1 MFPELYLTHLT
12 SKLNKTQYLILSILV
27 QLLQSYRWVRLEELA
42 NKFPQPILFESRR
55 KKLQRFLDLPSLT
68 IETIWLPIFKDWLNQ
83 RFARGEVLY
92 IAIDRTVTGID

>member
-1 MFPELYLTHLT
+1 MFPKLYQTHLT
-12 SKLNKTQYLILSILV
+12 TQLNKAQYLMLSILV

-68 IETIWLPIFKDWLNQ
+68 IERIWLPIFQDWLNQ
-83 RFARGEVLY
+83 RFARKEVLY